1 MENIDVVFYINLA
14 HRQDR
19 KEHIEA
25 QIKGVGIPE
34 SKVQRIDAVKRTPGA
49 LGCTLSH
56 IKMLEQFME
65 NSAWQTA
72 MVLEDDFTFAEAQT
86 FEKSLADFQASFPDW
101 ECLTLSFMPQHFAYL
116 DTSKSNVKKV
126 LKTFTTSGYI
136 IRKPFVSKLLNN
148 WRLVADLHMKLGD
161 HGHTACDVS
170 WCALQP
176 AANWYAFMPA
186 AGFQCDSYSDIT
198 NYYKTDKW

>member
-1 MENIDVVFYINLA
+1 MNNIDVVFYINLA

-25 QIKGVGIPE
+25 QIKGAGIP
-34 SKVQRIDAVKRTPGA
+34 STKVHRIDAVKRTPGA

-56 IKMLEQFME
+56 IKTFEQFLE
-65 NSAWQTA
+65 NPAWRTA
-72 MVLEDDFTFAEAQT
+72 LVLEDDFTFAEPQT
-86 FEKSLADFQASFPDW
+86 FEKSLAAFQASFPDW
-101 ECLTLSFMPQHFAYL
+101 ECLTLSYNPQRFAYL

-126 LKTFTTSGYI
+126 LQTVTTSGYV

-148 WRLVADLHMKLGD
+148 WRLVADLHMELGD

-170 WCALQP
+170 WQSLQP
-176 AANWYAFMPA
+176 AANWYALVPA
-186 AGFQCDSYSDIT
+186 VGHQCDSYSDIT
-198 NYYKTDKW
+198 NCHTTNRW